1 MVDNSPSFQK
11 DQVCETVF
19 ATLAAEIG
27 AFGTNVNLRVNE
39 AERIAIEDKI
49 IKSMP
54 DSQISSQVIC
64 RRSLELKNSET
75 HTAKPF
81 AYLGRAH

>member
-27 AFGTNVNLRVNE
+27 AFGTNVNLRVKE
-39 AERIAIEDKI
+39 AERIAIEDKNAGQ
-49 IKSMP
+49 SNLL
-54 DSQISSQVIC
+54 SSH
-64 RRSLELKNSET
+64 L
-75 HTAKPF
+75 
-81 AYLGRAH
+81 